1 MKYMKANIL
10 LFILVIFSSS
20 LFAQVKN
27 ISPKAAERK
36 MHKELTVLDVRTEAE
51 FNSSHITGAVNYDV
65 LDSIQFMQQI
75 QELDKHETYL
85 VYCKSGKRSAKAA
98 KWMEQQGFTHIY
110 NMKEGILGWEK
121 MQKKKNKN

>member
-1 MKYMKANIL
+1 MKANIL

-20 LFAQVKN
+20 IFAQVKN

-51 FNSSHITGAVNYDV
+51 FNSSHITGAVNYNV

-75 QELDKHETYL
+75 QELDKDETYL

>member
-1 MKYMKANIL
+1 MKANIL

-20 LFAQVKN
+20 IFAQVKN

-51 FNSSHITGAVNYDV
+51 FNSSHITGAVNYNV

>member
-20 LFAQVKN
+20 IFAQVKN
-27 ISPKAAERK
+27 INPKAAERK

-51 FNSSHITGAVNYDV
+51 FNSSHITGAVNYNV

-75 QELDKHETYL
+75 QELDKDETYL

-98 KWMEQQGFTHIY
+98 KWLEQQGFTHIY

>member
-1 MKYMKANIL
+1 MKANIL

-20 LFAQVKN
+20 IFAQVKN
-27 ISPKAAERK
+27 INPKAAERK

-51 FNSSHITGAVNYDV
+51 FNSSHITGAVNYNV

-75 QELDKHETYL
+75 QELDKDETYL

>member
-1 MKYMKANIL
+1 
-10 LFILVIFSSS
+10 
-20 LFAQVKN
+20 
-27 ISPKAAERK
+27 

-98 KWMEQQGFTHIY
+98 KWLEQQGFTHIY